1 MIDLLLAEKN
11 INKYKFDYSGYLVII
26 DRIRTKEVLE
36 NGTIKALQNHLKML
50 KDKYKDELK
59 RIAFI
64 EQIEIKS
71 YNVYRLNKKQLVNEL
86 KYIYDRLPAIG
97 YIILGLEKEIGII

>member
-50 KDKYKDELK
+50 KDKYKDEIK

>member
-97 YIILGLEKEIGII
+97 YIVLGLEKEIGII

>member
-50 KDKYKDELK
+50 KSKYKDELK

-64 EQIEIKS
+64 EQIEIKN